1 MEACMHVAQR
11 TLTYH
16 VVHSNALE
24 RIYARQ
30 GPLYDQHRKAAQA
43 VAACPARFIY
53 DVPAIHRIMFGGQ
66 SRPRQIGRLR
76 LCGVMMVGKTS
87 RHHLPPA
94 RDMPALMSLF
104 YELVAKVLDEPDETS
119 LMVMQATLL
128 CIHPFT
134 DGNGRTARLYYNALR
149 LVSGKEWRVTTTR
162 QQAAYLRTIRSVEQD
177 FFVQFKNVANRRST

>member
-1 MEACMHVAQR
+1 MLVDQRMLTFHVLQ
-11 TLTYH
+11 
-16 VVHSNALE
+16 SNALE
-24 RIYARQ
+24 RICTRH
-30 GPLYDQHRKAAQA
+30 GPLYHQHRRAAHA
-43 VAACPARFIY
+43 VAACPERFIY
-53 DVPAIHRIMFGGQ
+53 DVPAIHRIMFDGQ
-66 SRPRQIGRLR
+66 ARPRQIGRTR

-94 RDMPALMSLF
+94 RDVPMLMSLL
-104 YELVAKVLDEPDETS
+104 YELMAKVLDDPDDTS

-149 LVSGKEWRVTTTR
+149 LVAGKEWQVTTTR

-177 FFVQFKNVANRRST
+177 FFLKFKAVAEKRST